1 MSILKKHKGQGS
13 IEFVILGGVMFF
25 VIIGMTTVIQ
35 VRLGGVYKDRLY
47 NSMEALGNVINTE
60 IRLARAASSDYSREF
75 FLPFEVGDYNYSLTM
90 YDKSEV
96 VIQTGEIDY
105 VLFLDVNVSGDIGK
119 GRNIISKQNDDITI
133 TYIPPIP

>member
-1 MSILKKHKGQGS
+1 
-13 IEFVILGGVMFF
+13 
-25 VIIGMTTVIQ
+25 
-35 VRLGGVYKDRLY
+35 
-47 NSMEALGNVINTE
+47 
-60 IRLARAASSDYSREF
+60 
-75 FLPFEVGDYNYSLTM
+75 M